1 MDSHH
6 YQLKDPETFVRS
18 KILTQL
24 NSCKISLEA
33 WQGTPTLAVGV
44 INSLI
49 KAENN
54 QPCSFISRQWKAL
67 ELWNKL

>member
-6 YQLKDPETFVRS
+6 YQLKDLERFVRS

-54 QPCSFISRQWKAL
+54 
-67 ELWNKL
+67 

>member
-18 KILTQL
+18 KILIQL
-24 NSCKISLEA
+24 NSCKIMISLEA

-49 KAENN
+49 KAEN
-54 QPCSFISRQWKAL
+54 K
-67 ELWNKL
+67 